1 MAKKKL
7 ALKVA
12 EETGVEVADLERLPV
27 EALNK
32 LDALTPDSDDLLGG
46 NVAEVSSKVLL
57 GYHPITGKEIWN

>member
-7 ALKVA
+7 VTKVS

-32 LDALTPDSDDLLGG
+32 LDALTPDEDDLLGKP
-46 NVAEVSSKVLL
+46 SDKKFL
-57 GYHPITGKEIWN
+57 GYHPITNKEIWK